1 MRKTLSGIYLNGKKG
16 EVNMS
21 PDERKISFNQ
31 QELQEIKEIYQSVM
45 NLAANGLFFRAG
57 QVLGRGVAKRAE
69 QRGGSFLSAAAD
81 VLVEEGWAKSAELD
95 RELAKVEGCIEVHR
109 DGDRSCNI
117 LRGILAEV
125 YARHYETKL
134 FCHEVECAGGGAPRC
149 SFQIRKGVL

>member
-1 MRKTLSGIYLNGKKG
+1 
-16 EVNMS
+16 MS

-69 QRGGSFLSAAAD
+69 LRGGSFLSAAAD
-81 VLVEEGWAKSAELD
+81 VLMEEGWVKSAELD
-95 RELAKVEGCIEVHR
+95 REQANVEGCIEVHR